1 MACVNSILSRCSQ
14 WHPSVT
20 LPVIVDLQPT
30 PTLYRLDALSQT
42 KIDQLTHELAVLRR
56 CKFGKSCEQLAPAQ
70 ASVLDEAID
79 GDIAAIEAEL
89 EQSVPQQQGHDAH
102 LQSRC
107 CTTHTAQTH
116 PAARASAKARGSPRT
131 PTPPLARPPVVVV
144 RSSASARMYRAAGL
158 HPGPTVERHVRGKWA
173 CVHCQTLIQAPVP
186 AQVIDKGIP
195 TSGLL
200 AQVLVAKYVDHLPL
214 YRQEAIFGCRGG
226 PVTLHTG
233 PMGERVRVV
242 LQPLVDALKTHIMR
256 AGVLH
261 ADADPSPN
269 AQTHTSRWGED
280 PTTGRHSTS
289 LPVGLLARSV

>member
-14 WHPSVT
+14 WRTSVT

-30 PTLYRLDALSQT
+30 PPLYRLDALSQT

-56 CKFGKSCEQLAPAQ
+56 CKFGKSREQLAPAQ

-89 EQSVPQQQGHDAH
+89 EQLVPTAAA
-102 LQSRC
+102 
-107 CTTHTAQTH
+107 TTHTRK
-116 PAARASAKARGSPRT
+116 AAAAPRT
-131 PTPPLARPPVVVV
+131 PPKRTPLPAHLPRREVHHEPD
-144 RSSASARMYRAAGL
+144 STTCQT
-158 HPGPTVERHVRGKWA
+158 PGCGCQIKRIGEDVAERLDYTPGVFTVERHVRGKWA

-214 YRQEAIFGCRGG
+214 YRQEAIFGRAGAALSRS
-226 PVTLHTG
+226 TLG
-233 PMGERVRVV
+233 QWVGECGVA
-242 LQPLVDALKTHIMR
+242 LQPLVDALKTHILR

-261 ADADPSPN
+261 ADETPV
-269 AQTHTSRWGED
+269 QMLK
-280 PTTGRHSTS
+280 PTRQQGKKN
-289 LPVGLLARSV
+289 PALAGT